1 MIRDFIIKWPSP
13 TGNSIGYAYFR
24 KFSCPLEM
32 YLFRLRHSDS
42 VHGIACVLRGN

>member
-1 MIRDFIIKWPSP
+1 MITDFIIKWPWP
-13 TGNSIGYAYFR
+13 YENRPGYAYFR

-42 VHGIACVLRGN
+42 VLGISCTINY

>member
-1 MIRDFIIKWPSP
+1 MITDFIIKWPYGVKEP
-13 TGNSIGYAYFR
+13 GYAYFR

-42 VHGIACVLRGN
+42 VHGLCCTVNY